1 MNNKSLDTEEVD
13 VIGVSHVQMKHS
25 YVSFQCEAQ
34 SSLRLMMTKKL
45 NILLLFGPL
54 AMFGSSTGAFGE
66 FFTFLF
72 AGLALIPCAERLSFV
87 TEQVAEHTNETIGA
101 LLNATFGNA
110 PEFLISSAA
119 LRSGFYRVVQLTL
132 LGSMLT
138 NLLFVFGL
146 SCFIGGLQWQTQELR
161 ITSGNVSIGMLLI
174 AVLGIILP
182 AVLKLAD
189 ESMKSDVIFDIEEDS
204 EFSLTKSDVGFSRIN
219 ALVMVTSY
227 VAYLVFQLGSHKEE
241 FDYEGE
247 DYAHFGGGHNVIRTP
262 HAELNKVPPS
272 IQKHSYYRR
281 NKFFEKCLFMRLCP
295 KDPSFKHA
303 PTREILE
310 KVQDEEMERFMDN
323 PLESPVALQT
333 AKRRKEKSVP
343 QSLEV
348 TEDRVFTS
356 SENKLDVKSKISDID
371 DEIFSDNLDEESE
384 DETMS
389 IRMGLIWLGIITAII
404 SVLSDIIVETIDGF
418 AARSKMSE
426 VFTSVIIIPYF
437 SNIGECRLFSFCS
450 SNMHFS

>member
-1 MNNKSLDTEEVD
+1 VKLNYFSVAT
-13 VIGVSHVQMKHS
+13 
-25 YVSFQCEAQ
+25 EAQ
-34 SSLRLMMTKKL
+34 SSFRLMMTKKL

-119 LRSGFYRVVQLTL
+119 LRSGYYRVVQLTL

-161 ITSGNVSIGMLLI
+161 ITSGNVSIGMLLV

-189 ESMKSDVIFDIEEDS
+189 ESIKSDIVDNEEDS
-204 EFSLTKSDVGFSRIN
+204 DFSISKSDIGFSRIN

-227 VAYLVFQLGSHKEE
+227 VAYLIFQLGSHKEE

-247 DYAHFGGGHNVIRTP
+247 DYAHFGGGHNIIRTSN
-262 HAELNKVPPS
+262 AELNKMPQS
-272 IQKHSYYRR
+272 IQNRSNHRR
-281 NKFFEKCLFMRLCP
+281 NTFFEKCIFMRLCP
-295 KDPSFKHA
+295 KGPSFNHV
-303 PTREILE
+303 PLREIVE
-310 KVQDEEMERFMDN
+310 EVQDEEIERLTDYHEAPF
-323 PLESPVALQT
+323 VADRT
-333 AKRRKEKSVP
+333 TKRINHTSAP
-343 QSLEV
+343 QSLEEV
-348 TEDRVFTS
+348 QYDGLDVS
-356 SENKLDVKSKISDID
+356 SQNKLDAKSKNSDFDDDID
-371 DEIFSDNLDEESE
+371 SVRESE
-384 DETMS
+384 VMS
-389 IRMGLIWLGIITAII
+389 MRMGLFWLGIITALI

-437 SNIGECRLFSFCS
+437 SNIGECKLLF
-450 SNMHFS
+450 NDFSLWRYIFDTELYPF

>member
-13 VIGVSHVQMKHS
+13 VIEVSHLHVKHNYFS
-25 YVSFQCEAQ
+25 VAIKAQYSF
-34 SSLRLMMTKKL
+34 RLMMNRKL

-54 AMFGSSTGAFGE
+54 AMFGSSTDAFGE

-119 LRSGFYRVVQLTL
+119 LRSGYYRVVQLTL

-161 ITSGNVSIGMLLI
+161 ITSGNVSIGMLLL

-189 ESMKSDVIFDIEEDS
+189 ESIKSDIIDNEEDS
-204 EFSLTKSDVGFSRIN
+204 DFSISKSDVGFSRIN

-227 VAYLVFQLGSHKEE
+227 VAYLVFQFGSHKEE

-247 DYAHFGGGHNVIRTP
+247 DYAHFGGGHNIIRTS
-262 HAELNKVPPS
+262 HAELNKMSQS
-272 IQKHSYYRR
+272 IQNRSNHRR
-281 NKFFEKCLFMRLCP
+281 NAFFEKCIFMRLCP
-295 KDPSFKHA
+295 KGPSFNHV
-303 PTREILE
+303 PLREIVE
-310 KVQDEEMERFMDN
+310 EVQDEEIERLTDY
-323 PLESPVALQT
+323 PQDSYVADRT
-333 AKRRKEKSVP
+333 TKRISHTPAP
-343 QSLEV
+343 QSLEEV
-348 TEDRVFTS
+348 QNNGLDVS
-356 SENKLDVKSKISDID
+356 SQNKLDAKSKNSDFD
-371 DEIFSDNLDEESE
+371 DDIFLDDLDGEREGEI
-384 DETMS
+384 MS
-389 IRMGLIWLGIITAII
+389 MRMGLFWLGIITALI

-437 SNIGECRLFSFCS
+437 SNIGEYTLLFNGFR
-450 SNMHFS
+450 FW